1 MPELP
6 FPTPGESQTH
16 YLIRIGKARPR
27 FLQGAYPFIGHGIA
41 EVEPLNDGLTY
52 IVPKRC
58 TAELIYFR
66 AGNLSDDLIYLTV
79 MANGK
84 AIRYF
89 PVGPKSDVH
98 VPLAIVE
105 SYPEATR
112 FEIGLAAP
120 NRLTGTV
127 ILDAGLIETDA
138 GA

>member
-1 MPELP
+1 MPR
-6 FPTPGESQTH
+6 ES
-16 YLIRIGKARPR
+16 KARPR

-41 EVEPLNDGLTY
+41 QAEPLHDDLTY
-52 IVPKRC
+52 IVPKNC
-58 TAELIYFR
+58 TTELIYFR

-105 SYPEATR
+105 SHHESTR

-120 NRLTGTV
+120 KGLTGTV